1 MKTHLPI
8 TLVFILHSF
17 FILQAQNFEIDTQLF
32 ASGLNQPLG
41 IENVGDSRL
50 FIPEK
55 PGTISIVNAN
65 GSVEPTPFLDIT
77 NLVTTNGE
85 RGLLGLAFHPNYT
98 TNGYFYV
105 NYTNTSGNTVISRFS
120 VSADNPNL
128 ADENTEIQL
137 LTYNQPF
144 TNHNGGDLTFGPDG
158 MLYIASGDGGSGGDP
173 GERAQSLNTLL
184 GKILRLNVD
193 IAAPYIPN
201 NNPFVNDGDNQTLG
215 EIWAYGLRNPFRI
228 SFDSANGDFWI
239 GDVGQNE
246 IEEINKVTQNPA
258 AVNYGWR
265 CFEGNSTYDDTSDCL
280 NSFSP
285 HTPPIIDYTQTN
297 GRCSVTGGRV
307 YRGPDFSNLTGVY
320 IFADF
325 CSGELASID
334 TSQNV
339 NFTTPTNGSSFVG
352 FGTNDTNML
361 FVADIGGSIY
371 KIVDNIALGVHS
383 QNDTPAITIT
393 PNPTQSSFNISL
405 LEDYAQVEIFDISG
419 QQVLQKR
426 VNKDEAI
433 QVSNLAEGLYIVRI
447 ISPTGKHS
455 VKKLIKY

>member
-1 MKTHLPI
+1 MKTHLRI
-8 TLVFILHSF
+8 SLLLTLLPF
-17 FILQAQNFEIDTQLF
+17 FVLQAQNFEIDTQLF
-32 ASGLNQPLG
+32 ATGLNQPLG

-55 PGTISIVNAN
+55 PGTISIVNSD
-65 GSVEPTPFLDIT
+65 GSVESTPFLDIT
-77 NLVTTNGE
+77 NLVSTNGE
-85 RGLLGLAFHPNYT
+85 RGLLGLAFHPDYN
-98 TNGYFYV
+98 TNGYFYI
-105 NYTNTSGNTVISRFS
+105 NYTNTSGNTIISRFS
-120 VSADNPNL
+120 VDASNPNL
-128 ADENTEIQL
+128 ADENSEVQL
-137 LTYNQPF
+137 LTYSQPF
-144 TNHNGGDLTFGPDG
+144 SNHNGGDLTFGPDG

-184 GKILRLNVD
+184 GKILRLDVD
-193 IAAPYIPN
+193 LDAPYIPSS
-201 NNPFVNDGDNQTLG
+201 NPFVNDGDTETLG

-265 CFEGNSTYDDTSDCL
+265 CFEGNSTYDATSDCL

-285 HTPPIIDYTQTN
+285 HTPPFIDYIQTN

-334 TSQNV
+334 GSQNV
-339 NFTTPTNGSSFVG
+339 SFISPTNGSSFVG
-352 FGTNDTNML
+352 FGTNNLNML
-361 FVADIGGSIY
+361 FVADIGGSIF
-371 KIVDNIALGVHS
+371 KIVDNVALGVNS
-383 QNDTPAITIT
+383 QSTILPVNIA
-393 PNPTQSSFNISL
+393 PNPTRTSFNIT
-405 LEDYAQVEIFDISG
+405 LEEDSAQLEIFNING
-419 QQVLQKR
+419 QQVLQKY

-433 QVSNLAEGLYIVRI
+433 EVSHLAEGLYIVKI
-447 ISPTGKHS
+447 KSPSGKHS